1 MSSIRIVPNRV
12 LWVLSVAAVLVAL
25 VLAAYFVSRGRNAPS
40 LLQAN
45 SNNGP
50 AISRGSSA
58 PINHPFP
65 EDRDHHGAQIQTS
78 TTNWVT
84 KFRSADDYLKFVRE
98 ALPAARSG
106 DGRAAWYIGQ
116 ALSSCAYVI
125 KTYQGVRDPEAQL
138 NQQLT
143 GMTKAPQWT
152 KDQLEQKTK
161 RCLGLAQEDPFASLP
176 HRDGGYASSYWNEQ
190 ALADA
195 EPLAQ
200 DAAAAAAMATLSVMR
215 DMSADAKAE
224 KLRAIDTNVRAAVES
239 GDADALFGAGELL
252 ADGRYSSNP
261 LNALAVSLAACD
273 LGHDCSADNPEN
285 AFANCKFSGAC
296 PPDANFAYF
305 LQQSLGAEN
314 YAKVYARAQEVKQL
328 IEAGD
333 WDAVLANLKVD
344 KPQ

>member
-1 MSSIRIVPNRV
+1 
-12 LWVLSVAAVLVAL
+12 
-25 VLAAYFVSRGRNAPS
+25 
-40 LLQAN
+40 
-45 SNNGP
+45 
-50 AISRGSSA
+50 
-58 PINHPFP
+58 
-65 EDRDHHGAQIQTS
+65 
-78 TTNWVT
+78 
-84 KFRSADDYLKFVRE
+84 
-98 ALPAARSG
+98 
-106 DGRAAWYIGQ
+106 
-116 ALSSCAYVI
+116 
-125 KTYQGVRDPEAQL
+125 
-138 NQQLT
+138 
-143 GMTKAPQWT
+143 
-152 KDQLEQKTK
+152 
-161 RCLGLAQEDPFASLP
+161 
-176 HRDGGYASSYWNEQ
+176 
-190 ALADA
+190 
-195 EPLAQ
+195 
-200 DAAAAAAMATLSVMR
+200 MR